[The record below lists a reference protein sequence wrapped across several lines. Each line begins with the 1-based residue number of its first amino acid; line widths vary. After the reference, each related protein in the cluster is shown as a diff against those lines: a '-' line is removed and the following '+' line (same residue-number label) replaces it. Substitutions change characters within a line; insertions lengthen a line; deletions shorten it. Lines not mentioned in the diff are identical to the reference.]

1 MTPDRMTALRLLRD
15 VPTGLNLLLKSLRD
29 LEALPD
35 QDLPDDVRA
44 GILHMLPDW
53 QSGAEHSLRVMEW
66 IRTRIAG
73 VAAQEAT
80 RRAIEGGGA

>member
-1 MTPDRMTALRLLRD
+1 MTADRIAALRLLRD
-15 VPTGLNLLLKSLRD
+15 VPTGLKLVLASLRD

-35 QDLPDDVRA
+35 HDLSDDVRA
-44 GILHMLPDW
+44 GILHMLPEW
-53 QSGAEHSLRVMEW
+53 QSGAEQTLRLIEW

-80 RRAIEGGGA
+80 RRAIEGGEA